1 MRLQDLK
8 SVSPTDM
15 TRIFLMSTKNTL
27 RSCLMGICW
36 EWFGAYLLLSKACN
50 SYINKQKS
58 LISIFSNILIYED
71 SLGTW

>member
-1 MRLQDLK
+1 
-8 SVSPTDM
+8 
-15 TRIFLMSTKNTL
+15 
-27 RSCLMGICW
+27 MGICW